1 MIRIHAF
8 GRMGFIGEGR
18 LQPPNVLGF
27 AAHHMCFEVGVSL
40 SM

>member
-8 GRMGFIGEGR
+8 GRAGFIG
-18 LQPPNVLGF
+18 NVLLRPHNILGF